1 MSVARMAI
9 TPHTKRKKKMET
21 ITELLAGL
29 ALLLLF
35 TTIAL
40 AIELNTTLKTVKQY
54 RRHASRLVRKEYTTR
69 DTLTAVIDT
78 LTIERDDALVSVEAY
93 RVYCSRLIRAHNKK
107 IETLNEAR
115 SNEAHLAYA
124 LLECAIDECDNT
136 TSLVVCDEC
145 TDEMTGH
152 YESVRER

>member
-1 MSVARMAI
+1 MSVARMAN

-21 ITELLAGL
+21 ITELLAVL
-29 ALLLLF
+29 ALLLFF
-35 TTIAL
+35 TTIAF
-40 AIELNTTLKTVKQY
+40 AIELHTAEKTLEQY
-54 RRHASRLVRKEYTTR
+54 RVHASRLVRKEYTTR

-93 RVYCSRLIRAHNKK
+93 RAYCSRLIHAHNKK

-115 SNEAHLAYA
+115 SNEARLAYA